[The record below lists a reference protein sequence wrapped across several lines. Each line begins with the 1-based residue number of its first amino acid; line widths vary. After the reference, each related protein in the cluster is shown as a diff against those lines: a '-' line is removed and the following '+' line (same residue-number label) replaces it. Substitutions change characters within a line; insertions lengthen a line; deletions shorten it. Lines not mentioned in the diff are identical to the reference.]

1 VSAPHPGESAPV
13 RFADASPREVILR
26 RSLLALRAHPSVVAA
41 LGRFLPGRGSK
52 QLWTGFVSN
61 YSYWHAVRKRVA
73 REDWGQLTRAV
84 PVLLY
89 HAFSEHDQSSRFVLT
104 SGAFARQ
111 MRLLSLLRFTVL
123 SYEQFAD
130 SLREGRLPTGRTV
143 VLTIDD
149 GYVDNVDVALPIL
162 ERHGFSA
169 TIFLVSGRLGDVND
183 WSDAAPLRGRQ
194 LLSVQQ
200 LDGLRDRGIELGA
213 HTRTHCSLPEVDD
226 ERLAEEVASSR
237 SDLEHA
243 LGIPVRTFAY
253 PYGRLDERAV
263 AAVERAG
270 FVSACTT
277 EPRLASLDDH
287 LLRVPRI
294 EIKRSDSLLRFLRKV
309 LFGGA

>member
-1 VSAPHPGESAPV
+1 
-13 RFADASPREVILR
+13 
-26 RSLLALRAHPSVVAA
+26 
-41 LGRFLPGRGSK
+41 
-52 QLWTGFVSN
+52 
-61 YSYWHAVRKRVA
+61 
-73 REDWGQLTRAV
+73 
-84 PVLLY
+84 
-89 HAFSEHDQSSRFVLT
+89 
-104 SGAFARQ
+104 
-111 MRLLSLLRFTVL
+111 
-123 SYEQFAD
+123 AD

-162 ERHGFSA
+162 EPHGFSA

-253 PYGRLDERAV
+253 PYGRLDER
-263 AAVERAG
+263 
-270 FVSACTT
+270 
-277 EPRLASLDDH
+277 
-287 LLRVPRI
+287 
-294 EIKRSDSLLRFLRKV
+294 
-309 LFGGA
+309 